1 MMSPQEWGDAR
12 WISDG
17 HDKDYRPSPYFR
29 KDFEVRRN
37 VKHAYAVIAAA
48 GLYELSVNG
57 SRIGDHFLDPMY
69 THFDKRVLSV
79 MYDITPNLSEGENII
94 GVQLGNGWYNHQSTA
109 VWSIKP
115 RGVTALHLLC
125 KYESSMP
132 TEVSKLYR
140 PIAAG

>member
-1 MMSPQEWGDAR
+1 MREPFTESSYKTKREDRFVCSPLSSFTTGMMSPQEWGDAR

-29 KDFEVRRN
+29 KDFEVRKN

-79 MYDITPNLSEGENII
+79 MYDITPNL
-94 GVQLGNGWYNHQSTA
+94 
-109 VWSIKP
+109 
-115 RGVTALHLLC
+115 
-125 KYESSMP
+125 
-132 TEVSKLYR
+132 
-140 PIAAG
+140 

>member
-57 SRIGDHFLDPMY
+57 SRIGDHFWILC
-69 THFDKRVLSV
+69 TL
-79 MYDITPNLSEGENII
+79 I
-94 GVQLGNGWYNHQSTA
+94 ST
-109 VWSIKP
+109 KGYY
-115 RGVTALHLLC
+115 RLC
-125 KYESSMP
+125 M
-132 TEVSKLYR
+132 
-140 PIAAG
+140 I